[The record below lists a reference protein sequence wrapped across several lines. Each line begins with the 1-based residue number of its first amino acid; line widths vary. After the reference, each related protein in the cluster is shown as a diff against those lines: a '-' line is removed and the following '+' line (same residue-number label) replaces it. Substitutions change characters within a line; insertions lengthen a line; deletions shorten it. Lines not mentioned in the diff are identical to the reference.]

1 MEPRL
6 NRDASPGEH
15 DMTPIEQRDHAK
27 AAGLQQFLAFQLGAE
42 EYGIDILRV
51 QEIRAYEKATRIPNT
66 PDFMKGVINL
76 RGVIVPVVD
85 LRMKFGLETAEYND
99 VTVVVV
105 LNVADR
111 TVGVVVDSVSDVLSL
126 APGDIRPAPEFTA
139 SVDNAF
145 VRGLATLD
153 RRMLIIADIERLMTG
168 ADMALALVH

>member
-1 MEPRL
+1 
-6 NRDASPGEH
+6 
-15 DMTPIEQRDHAK
+15 MTPIEQIEGNN
-27 AAGLQQFLAFQLGAE
+27 AAGKQQFLSFQLGAE

-66 PDFMKGVINL
+66 PDFIKGVINL

-85 LRMKFGLETAEYND
+85 LRMKFGLQTAEYNE

-105 LNVADR
+105 LNVAGR
-111 TVGVVVDSVSDVLSL
+111 TIGVVVDSVSDVLSL
-126 APGDIRPAPEFTA
+126 TPSDIRPAPEFTS

-153 RRMLIIADIERLMTG
+153 QRMLIIADIERLMTG
-168 ADMALALVH
+168 ADMALAMAH

>member
-1 MEPRL
+1 
-6 NRDASPGEH
+6 
-15 DMTPIEQRDHAK
+15 MTAIENIQDGS
-27 AAGLQQFLAFQLGAE
+27 AAGKQQFLSFQLGAE

-66 PDFMKGVINL
+66 PEYIKGVINL

-85 LRMKFGLETAEYND
+85 LRMKFGLQKAEYNE

-105 LNVADR
+105 LNLASR
-111 TVGVVVDSVSDVLSL
+111 TIGIVVDSVSDVLALS
-126 APGDIRPAPEFTA
+126 ADDIRPAPEFTA

-153 RRMLIIADIERLMTG
+153 QRMLIIADIERLMTG
-168 ADMALALVH
+168 ADMALVTAGSAVH

>member
-1 MEPRL
+1 VATTEEL
-6 NRDASPGEH
+6 DSA
-15 DMTPIEQRDHAK
+15 DQ
-27 AAGLQQFLAFQLGAE
+27 AGKQQFLSFQLGAE

-66 PDFMKGVINL
+66 PEFIKGVINL

-85 LRMKFGLETAEYND
+85 LRMKFGLETADYNEM
-99 VTVVVV
+99 TVVVV

-111 TVGVVVDSVSDVLSL
+111 TIGVVVDSVSDVLSL
-126 APGDIRPAPEFTA
+126 GSGDIRPAPEFTA
-139 SVDNAF
+139 TVDNAF

-168 ADMALALVH
+168 ADMALAMVH

>member
-1 MEPRL
+1 
-6 NRDASPGEH
+6 
-15 DMTPIEQRDHAK
+15 MTSIEQVEDGSTTVK
-27 AAGLQQFLAFQLGAE
+27 QQFLSFQLGAE

-66 PDFMKGVINL
+66 PLFIKGVINL
-76 RGVIVPVVD
+76 RGVIVPVID
-85 LRMKFGLETAEYND
+85 LRMKFGLATADYNEM
-99 VTVVVV
+99 TVVVV

-111 TVGVVVDSVSDVLSL
+111 TIGIVVDKVSDVLSL

-139 SVDNAF
+139 KVENAF

-153 RRMLIIADIERLMTG
+153 QRMLIIADIERLMTG

>member
-1 MEPRL
+1 
-6 NRDASPGEH
+6 
-15 DMTPIEQRDHAK
+15 MTPIEQMEGVN
-27 AAGLQQFLAFQLGAE
+27 AAGRQQFLSFQLGAE

-66 PDFMKGVINL
+66 PAFIKGVINL

-85 LRMKFGLETAEYND
+85 LRMKFGFETAEYNE

-111 TVGVVVDSVSDVLSL
+111 TIGIVVDKVSDVLTL
-126 APGDIRPAPEFTA
+126 GADDIRPAPEFTA
-139 SVDNAF
+139 RVDNAF

-153 RRMLIIADIERLMTG
+153 QRMLIIADIERLMTG
-168 ADMALALVH
+168 ADMALAMVH